1 MKKEKHTAYRV
12 LMIALILLLALGAA
26 LLIWAVRNPILQQ
39 TTRSIAL

>member
-1 MKKEKHTAYRV
+1 MKKEKHTAYWA

-26 LLIWAVRNPILQQ
+26 LLIWAVQNPILQQ